1 MLLKLDYFFTIFS
14 SLLFSHFNPLPSP
27 LSLAC
32 ALSPFAG
39 FALSLVY
46 GDDVKHIKIQVS
58 NTEGLYF
65 LADVKFFASIPKLV
79 DHYSRISLVGSFP
92 GLDTVLKYPYH
103 QM

>member
-1 MLLKLDYFFTIFS
+1 MFLH
-14 SLLFSHFNPLPSP
+14 SLSLTSPPSP
-27 LSLAC
+27 LPLSFLCSLPTPHFPS
-32 ALSPFAG
+32 ALPG

-58 NTEGLYF
+58 NSEGLYY
-65 LADVKFFASIPKLV
+65 LADVKFFSSIPKLV